1 MKGKGG
7 GKSRAQIEMMG
18 EKKRVVLCGTVGYS
32 VSTIGAYVRAC
43 VRSWVYCTYNI
54 VCAEIA

>member
-7 GKSRAQIEMMG
+7 KEQSTDRDDG
-18 EKKRVVLCGTVGYS
+18 EKKRVVLCVTVGYS